1 MPAIAPSKLLQMSRS
16 DDPKAAIWK
25 ALAGAV
31 DKISVMRNQ
40 VLVGTFIESERTAG
54 GIIKPNKSL
63 QESLYQGITGLVL
76 KIGPKAFT
84 NDARTGIF
92 WDAEDGSG
100 AETVKLD
107 DWVLFR
113 FSSAWEFHL
122 NGVSVRL
129 VDDVDIRAVV
139 ESPLLLESRPIAA
152 LGG

>member
-1 MPAIAPSKLLQMSRS
+1 MPAVIPSKLLQMSRVE
-16 DDPKAAIWK
+16 DPKAAIWT

-31 DKISVMRNQ
+31 DKIDVMRNQ

-63 QESLYQGITGLVL
+63 QESLYQGICGLVL
-76 KIGPKAFT
+76 KMGPKAFQDDDRI
-84 NDARTGIF
+84 NVF
-92 WDAEDGSG
+92 WDG
-100 AETVKLD
+100 ETVKPD
-107 DWVLFR
+107 DWVVFR

-129 VDDVDIRAVV
+129 VDDIDIRCVI
-139 ESPLLLESRPIAA
+139 ESPALLEGKPLAA